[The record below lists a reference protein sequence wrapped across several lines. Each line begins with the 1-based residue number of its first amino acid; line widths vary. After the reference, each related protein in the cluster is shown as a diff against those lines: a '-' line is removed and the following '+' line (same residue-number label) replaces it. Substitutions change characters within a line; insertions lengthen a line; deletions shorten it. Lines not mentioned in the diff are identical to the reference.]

1 MFPSLLTLKVWSSY
15 NDPMDYKDYY
25 KILGVERNASPED
38 IKKAFRKQALKYHPD
53 RNPGNKTAE
62 EKFKE
67 LNEAH
72 EVLSDPQKRARY
84 DQLGESY
91 NNWQQSGGK
100 GSFNWNDW
108 FSQAQA
114 PRSGGAQVEYGN
126 LDDILGGGFSD
137 FFNEIFGGMGGVNR
151 TQTRRATSRPARSI
165 QQPVRISFQEA
176 YQGTERLLEV
186 DGHRMQVKIPAGA
199 HNGTK
204 IRMAGAGPQKNDIYL
219 VVEIEP
225 DARFELKDNDV
236 YVDVTIDLYTAVL
249 GGQVNVTT
257 PGGNVLLTI
266 PAGTQPGQ
274 TFRLAGRGM
283 PILNSPK
290 SYGDLYARVKVQ
302 IPRTLNTK
310 QRSLFEQLRQ
320 G

>member
-1 MFPSLLTLKVWSSY
+1 ME
-15 NDPMDYKDYY
+15 YKDYY
-25 KILGVERNASPED
+25 KILGVERNASAAD

-53 RNPGNKTAE
+53 RNPGNKAAE

-67 LNEAH
+67 LNEAN
-72 EVLSDPQKRARY
+72 EVLSDPEKRARY

-91 NNWQQSGGK
+91 NNWQQAGGT
-100 GSFNWNDW
+100 GSFNWDDW
-108 FSQAQA
+108 YSQA

-126 LDDILGGGFSD
+126 LDDIFGGGFSE
-137 FFNEIFGGMGGVNR
+137 FFNDIFGGMAGGSR

-176 YQGTERLLEV
+176 YQGTERTVEV

-199 HNGTK
+199 HQGTK

-225 DARFELKDNDV
+225 DARFEIKDHDV
-236 YVDVTIDLYTAVL
+236 YTETVIDLYTAVL
-249 GGQVNVTT
+249 GGQVNVNT

-274 TFRLAGRGM
+274 TFRLSGRGM
-283 PILNSPK
+283 PKLNSPK

-302 IPRTLNTK
+302 IPRTLNAK
-310 QRSLFEQLRQ
+310 QRALFEQLQQ

>member
-1 MFPSLLTLKVWSSY
+1 
-15 NDPMDYKDYY
+15 MDYKDYY
-25 KILGVERNASPED
+25 KILGVERSATPDD

-53 RNPGNKTAE
+53 RNPGNKEAE

-67 LNEAH
+67 LNEAN

-91 NNWQQSGGK
+91 NSWQQAGGS

-114 PRSGGAQVEYGN
+114 PRNGGAQVDYGN

-137 FFNEIFGGMGGVNR
+137 FFNVIFGGMGGASR
-151 TQTRRATSRPARSI
+151 TQTRRTTARPVRSI
-165 QQPVRISFQEA
+165 EQPVKISFQEA
-176 YQGTERLLEV
+176 YQGTERTVEV

-199 HNGTK
+199 RKGTK
-204 IRMAGAGPQKNDIYL
+204 VRMAGAGPQKNDLYL

-225 DARFELKDNDV
+225 DARFEIKDNDV
-236 YVDVTIDLYTAVL
+236 NTEVVVDLYTAVL
-249 GGQVNVTT
+249 GGQVNVNT

-266 PAGTQPGQ
+266 PSGTQPGQ

-283 PILNSPK
+283 PVLNSPK
-290 SYGDLYARVKVQ
+290 TYGDLYARVKVQ
-302 IPRTLNTK
+302 IPRTLNAK
-310 QRSLFEQLRQ
+310 QRALFEQLRQ

>member
-1 MFPSLLTLKVWSSY
+1 ME
-15 NDPMDYKDYY
+15 YKDYY
-25 KILGVERNASPED
+25 KILGVERNASAAD

-53 RNPGNKTAE
+53 RNPGNKAAE

-67 LNEAH
+67 LNEAN
-72 EVLSDPQKRARY
+72 EVLSDPEKRARY

-91 NNWQQSGGK
+91 NNWQQTGGT
-100 GSFNWNDW
+100 GSFNWDDW
-108 FSQAQA
+108 YSQA

-126 LDDILGGGFSD
+126 LDDILGGGFSE
-137 FFNEIFGGMGGVNR
+137 FFNDIFGGMAGGSR

-176 YQGTERLLEV
+176 YQGTERTVEV
-186 DGHRMQVKIPAGA
+186 DGRRMQVKIPAGA
-199 HNGTK
+199 HQGTK

-225 DARFELKDNDV
+225 DARFEIKDNDV
-236 YVDVTIDLYTAVL
+236 YTETVIDLYTAVL
-249 GGQVNVTT
+249 GGQVNVNT

-274 TFRLAGRGM
+274 TFRLSGRGM

-302 IPRTLNTK
+302 IPRTLNAK
-310 QRSLFEQLRQ
+310 QRALFEQLQQ

>member
-1 MFPSLLTLKVWSSY
+1 LTLKGWSSY
-15 NDPMDYKDYY
+15 NDLMDYKDYY
-25 KILGVERNASPED
+25 KILGLERSATPED
-38 IKKAFRKQALKYHPD
+38 IKKAFRKLALKYHPD
-53 RNPGNKTAE
+53 RNPGNKEAE

-72 EVLSDPQKRARY
+72 EVLSDPQKKARY

-91 NNWQQSGGK
+91 NSWQQGGGK
-100 GSFNWNDW
+100 GSFNWDNW

-114 PRSGGAQVEYGN
+114 QRGGGAQVDYGN

-137 FFNEIFGGMGGVNR
+137 FFNEIFGGIGGTSR
-151 TQTRRATSRPARSI
+151 TQTRRPAARSARSVEH
-165 QQPVRISFQEA
+165 PVRISFQEA
-176 YQGTERLLEV
+176 YQGTERTLDV
-186 DGHRMQVKIPAGA
+186 DGRRMQVKIPAGA
-199 HNGTK
+199 RKGTK
-204 IRMAGAGPQKNDIYL
+204 IRIAGAGPQKNDIFL

-225 DARFELKDNDV
+225 DTHFEIKDNDV
-236 YVDVTIDLYTAVL
+236 YTDAAVDLYTAVL
-249 GGQVNVTT
+249 GGQVNVFT

-266 PAGTQPGQ
+266 PTGTQPGQ

-283 PILNSPK
+283 PVLNFPK
-290 SYGDLYARVKVQ
+290 TYGDLYARIKVQ

-310 QRSLFEQLRQ
+310 QRALFEQLRQ